1 IVRFDLEG
9 NNLGFFSTP
18 ESSFDVIDNGA
29 GEVYISYINSMS
41 HIERR
46 DYNGNVLGNV
56 VEPDVLNFVQQIQIT
71 ASGDLL
77 VGAFSSPSGV
87 YIFDIATG
95 NQLEYWVQSGV
106 RGVFETDNGS
116 ILWTSSSGI
125 HR

>member
-1 IVRFDLEG
+1 
-9 NNLGFFSTP
+9 
-18 ESSFDVIDNGA
+18 NGA

-125 HR
+125 HRIDPSTGTSTMLASGAGQFF